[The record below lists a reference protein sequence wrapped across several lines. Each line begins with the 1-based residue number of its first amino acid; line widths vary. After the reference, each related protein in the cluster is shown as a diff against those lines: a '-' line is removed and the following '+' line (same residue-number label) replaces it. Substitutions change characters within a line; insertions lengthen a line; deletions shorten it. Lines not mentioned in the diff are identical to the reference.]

1 MPDAALPIALL
12 NRGPSKWRA
21 MLLLAAFRL
30 CPDVGNL
37 LIHPHEQRVAY
48 ARKCQLVSTPEIP
61 ASGTCAKQG
70 SRQQRN
76 GPMDQK
82 PTSGQLP
89 EATSTGGSLYVNLI
103 VRCPNSGFRAVSI
116 SFWNVNSRATL
127 PA

>member
-1 MPDAALPIALL
+1 
-12 NRGPSKWRA
+12 

-76 GPMDQK
+76 GPEPDFWTIIEK
-82 PTSGQLP
+82 ADSPAGGCSGLL
-89 EATSTGGSLYVNLI
+89 LYGAISHQLI
-103 VRCPNSGFRAVSI
+103 VFVPYEFAKDEWLTPRGM
-116 SFWNVNSRATL
+116 
-127 PA
+127 